1 MVEKKALTEDEIQQK
16 LKEMAPQWKSGRNEK
31 GVSYI
36 ERVHH
41 AKAFM
46 EGIDFVHKV
55 AEMAEENNHH
65 PDIIINYKRIS
76 VRYWTHTASG
86 VTLAD
91 VQMAAKIDP
100 LFSQPDASKS

>member
-1 MVEKKALTEDEIQQK
+1 MVEKTALTDQELEEK
-16 LKEMAPQWKSGRNEK
+16 LKEAAPEWKTGKNEK
-31 GVSYI
+31 GVPYI

-41 AKAFM
+41 ASKFM
-46 EGIDFVHKV
+46 EGIVFVRKV
-55 AEMAEENNHH
+55 AEAAEENNHH

-91 VQMAAKIDP
+91 VQMAQKIDP
-100 LFSQPDASKS
+100 LF